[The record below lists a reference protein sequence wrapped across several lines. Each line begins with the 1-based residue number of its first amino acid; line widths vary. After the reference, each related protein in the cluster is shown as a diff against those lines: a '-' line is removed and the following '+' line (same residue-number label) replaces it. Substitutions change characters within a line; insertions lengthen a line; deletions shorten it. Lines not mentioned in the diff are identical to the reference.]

1 MSSRLLHT
9 RVREWRKRRGMT
21 QAALASA
28 AGVTRQ
34 TIIAI
39 EKGRLNP
46 SISLGLAIAETLQTA
61 VEELFFLGEP
71 VSLAISGTPSDPPSS
86 VPPENEEEPPGAV
99 WDFV

>member
-1 MSSRLLHT
+1 
-9 RVREWRKRRGMT
+9 MT

-46 SISLGLAIAETLQTA
+46 SISLGLAIAESLQTA
-61 VEELFFLGEP
+61 VEDLFFLGEP
-71 VSLAISGTPSDPPSS
+71 VSLTLPEAAFAPPASVESG
-86 VPPENEEEPPGAV
+86 NEEESAGAV